1 MSKKEN
7 CNRHS
12 FANYDD
18 DDDDTAASPTC
29 HVVAHCTCKYT
40 MDTQEQAHSF
50 CTQFKSRLS
59 VAFYKASTGPRY

>member
-18 DDDDTAASPTC
+18 DDNTAASSTC

-50 CTQFKSRLS
+50 CTQFKEGKWQKSQ
-59 VAFYKASTGPRY
+59 KKKTHSTF